1 MLFFN
6 LNILLIMDN
15 FLKIATNRNSLKSL
29 TKDFYIDE
37 LEKFSNNLNIII
49 NQRKELED
57 KLREQNKEKIQ
68 KIEEIK
74 SLLAEQGLN
83 IEDLIGDP
91 ISNIKKPIKVKK
103 KLPPK
108 YKLTDLDGNT
118 HEWTGRG
125 LTPKAFK
132 EHFNR
137 GHSKES
143 CLIIENISV

>member
-49 NQRKELED
+49 NQRKELEE

-74 SLLAEQGLN
+74 SLLAKQGLN

-125 LTPKAFK
+125 LAPKAFK